1 MDNRELEI
9 FELEIFEL
17 EIKRQCEIFFMSIE
31 YLDQYLQPEK
41 SVPSEVI
48 WYHIQSFL
56 TSSANI
62 SRLLWGDYS
71 KNSDT
76 REKIRKKLREKLGVS
91 EDSKLKHRK
100 MRNFFEHFDE
110 HIEKVVRK
118 PNAHYIDSNIGP
130 KTAIFVGSNDTQFL
144 RNFDPVAA
152 MITFKDYEYDMN
164 EIIVEIDKIYTE
176 NLVK

>member
-17 EIKRQCEIFFMSIE
+17 EIKKRQCEIFFMSIE

-76 REKIRKKLREKLGVS
+76 REKNQKKLREKLGVS
-91 EDSKLKHRK
+91 EDSK
-100 MRNFFEHFDE
+100 
-110 HIEKVVRK
+110 
-118 PNAHYIDSNIGP
+118 
-130 KTAIFVGSNDTQFL
+130 
-144 RNFDPVAA
+144 
-152 MITFKDYEYDMN
+152 
-164 EIIVEIDKIYTE
+164 
-176 NLVK
+176 